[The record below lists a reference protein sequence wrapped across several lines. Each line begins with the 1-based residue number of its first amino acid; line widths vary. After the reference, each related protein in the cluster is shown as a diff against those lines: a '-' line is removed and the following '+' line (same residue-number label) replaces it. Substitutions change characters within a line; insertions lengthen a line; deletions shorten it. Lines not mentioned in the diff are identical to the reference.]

1 MQRDMDKR
9 ERIIDAAVEVFCQA
23 GYDAASMADVAVK
36 AGVGKGTLYLYFDSK
51 QSLFEEAYRVCYE
64 ARMRECAANTQH
76 VSSVMDKLCMRLRNG
91 TRWEMKSPLMNKL
104 ERVYL
109 ADPRFGESNRS
120 KALGMRADGVQEMIE
135 HGIAKG
141 ELRAMPAPLLEEMYY
156 RLGSA
161 VYYYIED
168 HPEQEVDE
176 ELWARIYES
185 LRGCLGA

>member
-1 MQRDMDKR
+1 MLRDTDKR
-9 ERIIDAAVEVFCQA
+9 ERIVEAAVEVFCQA
-23 GYDAASMADVAVK
+23 GYDAASMADVAAK

-51 QSLFEEAYRVCYE
+51 QSLFEEAYKICNE
-64 ARMRECAANTQH
+64 ARMRECAANTQQ
-76 VSSVMDKLCMRLRNG
+76 VDSVMDKLCMRLRNG
-91 TRWEMKSPLMNKL
+91 TRWEMKAPLMNKL

-120 KALGMRADGVQEMIE
+120 RALGMRADGVREMIE
-135 HGIAKG
+135 RGIAESK
-141 ELRAMPAPLLEEMYY
+141 LRQMPAPLLEEMYY

-168 HPEQEVDE
+168 HPERAEDE
-176 ELWARIYES
+176 ALWARIYES

>member
-9 ERIIDAAVEVFCQA
+9 ERIIDAAIEVFCVS
-23 GYDAASMADVAVK
+23 GYEAASMADVAAK

-64 ARMRECAANTQH
+64 QRVIACHENVDS
-76 VSSVMDKLCMRLRNG
+76 VSSALDKLCLRLRNG
-91 TRWEMKSPLMNKL
+91 TRWELESPMKNKF
-104 ERVYL
+104 ERIYL
-109 ADPRFGESNRS
+109 AHPRFGESVRS
-120 KALGMRADGVQEMIE
+120 KVLGMRVDGVEEILTQ
-135 HGIAKG
+135 GIARG
-141 ELRAMPAPLLEEMYY
+141 ELRDLPVRLMEEMYY

-168 HPEQEVDE
+168 YPDAAEDE
-176 ELWARIYES
+176 KLWEKIEES